1 MTYNDMTYCSRECS
15 NMECKRN
22 REHLPYEI
30 NYFVSMAEFKDCE
43 NWKEVDADFMFEML
57 GYKKGE
63 GEKSVWYEKN
73 INREGT
79 IIEFDLMNKELRL
92 SSYDYA
98 LHSGEAIF
106 LSVIELK
113 AINKKCQELGWE

>member
-1 MTYNDMTYCSRECS
+1 MTYNDITYCSRECA

-22 REHLPYEI
+22 QKHIPKDWEI
-30 NYFVSMAEFKDCE
+30 VSMAGFADCE
-43 NWKEVDADFMFEML
+43 NWKEVDADFMFEAL
-57 GYKKGE
+57 EYKKGE

-79 IIEFDLMNKELRL
+79 IIEFDLINKELRL

-106 LSVIELK
+106 LRVIELK

>member
-1 MTYNDMTYCSRECS
+1 MTYNDITYCSRECA

-22 REHLPYEI
+22 QKNLPKGPI
-30 NYFVSMAEFKDCE
+30 IISMAEFTDCE
-43 NWKEVDADFMFEML
+43 NWEEIDADFMFKEL
-57 GYKKGE
+57 EYEKGE

-79 IIEFDLMNKELRL
+79 IIEFDLINKVLRL

-106 LSVIELK
+106 LSTLELK